1 LSLDAI
7 LWRRE
12 SLERERV
19 ISWARERERANI
31 APVFIAV
38 VGGIFEKMP

>member
-1 LSLDAI
+1 LEK
-7 LWRRE
+7 RE
-12 SLERERV
+12 FREGE
-19 ISWARERERANI
+19 SDQLGERERERANI